1 MGFGQLIKYNE
12 RNIFLKNYTPR
23 MVNLIGLTSQN
34 MYYYCLNLNR
44 VTIYRAKCHDSD
56 FKSFTNKFFPLWL
69 GGKKCNTLDSEN
81 EDKQNWTFLCKFR
94 NKMFKRFREDGK
106 FLKSFYSYISKH
118 LHIHFNPSQ
127 NLSPFILLNGYE
139 L

>member
-69 GGKKCNTLDSEN
+69 GGKKYNTLDSEN
-81 EDKQNWTFLCKFR
+81 EDKQNWCELSCASSVIKC
-94 NKMFKRFREDGK
+94 
-106 FLKSFYSYISKH
+106 LKDFERMASF
-118 LHIHFNPSQ
+118 
-127 NLSPFILLNGYE
+127 
-139 L
+139 